1 MDDLIARV
9 WDQLVARMWDPMR
22 LRFIF
27 QPIVAATLAVR
38 AASRDVSQGRPP
50 FLRTLLVDPA
60 ERRAL
65 ILSGWKDLGTLCV
78 VAYSLDVIYQLL
90 FLHAFHPLQAL
101 VVACLLAVLPYLAIR
116 GPLNRLMRRR
126 TRT

>member
-9 WDQLVARMWDPMR
+9 WDQLVARTLNPMR

-38 AASRDVSQGRPP
+38 AARRDVSQDRPP
-50 FLRTLLVDPA
+50 FLWTVLVDPA
-60 ERRAL
+60 HRRAL

-78 VAYSLDVIYQLL
+78 VACTLDVIYQLL
-90 FLHAFHPLQAL
+90 FLHAFHPLQA
-101 VVACLLAVLPYLAIR
+101 VVVVCVLAVVPYLAIR
-116 GPLNRLMRRR
+116 GPLNRLIRRR
-126 TRT
+126 QHA